1 MGYPPVSSLLAV
13 LMTGAD
19 EEYLELAAGYL
30 KSFAVRADKAKSLQI
45 IGPASPYVKKVND
58 EYRRVLYLKCS
69 EKRVLIEI
77 KNFMEQYIEI
87 NKGFQNIRIQF
98 DFNPMGVF

>member
-1 MGYPPVSSLLAV
+1 MLFRS
-13 LMTGAD
+13 
-19 EEYLELAAGYL
+19 
-30 KSFAVRADKAKSLQI
+30 QI
-45 IGPASPYVKKVND
+45 IGPASPYVNKVND